1 MTGNAI
7 CVFCQTS
14 ATTTKTTTKQD
25 QKQQQQQQQKNRTN
39 PEYTK
44 RDKNN

>member
-14 ATTTKTTTKQD
+14 ATTTKTTITTTKQQ
-25 QKQQQQQQQKNRTN
+25 QKQQQQQNRTN

>member
-1 MTGNAI
+1 MTGNSI

-14 ATTTKTTTKQD
+14 ATTTKTTITTT
-25 QKQQQQQQQKNRTN
+25 KQQQKQQQQKNRTN